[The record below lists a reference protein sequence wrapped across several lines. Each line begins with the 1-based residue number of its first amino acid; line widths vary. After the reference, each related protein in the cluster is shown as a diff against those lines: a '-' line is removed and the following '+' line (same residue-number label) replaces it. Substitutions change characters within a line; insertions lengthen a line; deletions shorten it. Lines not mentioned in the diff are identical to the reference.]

1 MKQSKG
7 DVGMGGKDE
16 RKIEGLQSSL
26 QTFKIDVM
34 GKNL

>member
-7 DVGMGGKDE
+7 DVGMGGNIK
-16 RKIEGLQSSL
+16 RKIEGLQSYL